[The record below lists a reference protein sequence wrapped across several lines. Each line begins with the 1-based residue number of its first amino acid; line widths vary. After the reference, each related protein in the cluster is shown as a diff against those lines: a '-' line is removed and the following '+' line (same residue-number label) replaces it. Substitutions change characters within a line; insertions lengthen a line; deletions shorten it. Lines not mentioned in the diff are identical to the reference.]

1 MILVAL
7 AHAATECMSVDDFND
22 YMLSHD
28 PSTSVVL
35 NYDATG
41 VNPNDW
47 PGTKGALADLTDSTC
62 AAGGSLALKVYGPDD
77 PPNTS
82 HPTGTLKQE
91 YGYNCGPMPNEEH
104 WADPNASEVVF
115 VDGSERCDVT
125 IWIDPATFGY
135 ILDCDHGY
143 FVGEADNG
151 PAMPVNYITLFS
163 LVDGST
169 WKMKN
174 ATSTWNEV
182 CFETSEPVEEV
193 PDTAEDGVVDAI
205 QDVTAAID
213 PPGAVYSDVR
223 DLCVEAGYSE
233 VYVQFD
239 LSSIEGRVTSAV
251 LELTAGSD
259 SSANGSGTDVY
270 LAASSAWS
278 EDTLTWNTRPGT
290 AGSKLDRAA
299 PVSAGESYTLDVS
312 SAVSAPA
319 TYSFAL
325 VPDAADTNGS
335 HFVSTEAGAN
345 GPKLHVT
352 WEPTDDGGGDDDGGG
367 TDDTDVDDGEPG
379 DGGGED
385 DDPVDTGD
393 ASGPS
398 TAPGEANA
406 IASGDCGC
414 DAGSNA
420 GAWGLVLGATTLLRR
435 RRG

>member
-7 AHAATECMSVDDFND
+7 SHAATECMSVSDFND

-28 PSTSVVL
+28 PTTSVEL
-35 NYDATG
+35 RYDATG

-47 PGTKGALADLTDSTC
+47 PGTKGALADLTDTTC

-77 PPNTS
+77 PPNTA

-135 ILDCDHGY
+135 VLDCDHGY

-169 WKMKN
+169 WKMHN
-174 ATSTWNEV
+174 ARSTWDEV

-193 PDTAEDGVVDAI
+193 PDTAEDGVVEAI
-205 QDVTAAID
+205 QDVTTAVD
-213 PPGAVYSDVR
+213 PPGVVYSDVR

-233 VYVQFD
+233 VYLQFD
-239 LSSIEGRVTSAV
+239 LSSVSGRVTSAV

-278 EDTLTWNTRPGT
+278 EDTLTWNARPGT
-290 AGSKLDRAA
+290 AGAKLDRAA
-299 PVSAGESYTLDVS
+299 PISSGETYTLDVS
-312 SAVSAPA
+312 SAVSAPG
-319 TYSFAL
+319 TYSFVLA
-325 VPDAADTNGS
+325 PDAADTNGS
-335 HFVSTEAGAN
+335 HFVSTEGGT
-345 GPKLHVT
+345 GPRLHLT
-352 WEPTDDGGGDDDGGG
+352 WEPDDEGGGEGGDGD
-367 TDDTDVDDGEPG
+367 DDTDVDGDPPG
-379 DGGGED
+379 DDDNEGNNDDRDTLDSGG
-385 DDPVDTGD
+385 P
-393 ASGPS
+393 A
-398 TAPGEANA
+398 TAPGEASA
-406 IASGDCGC
+406 IASGGCGC
-414 DAGSNA
+414 HAGGGSAAWLGLATLA
-420 GAWGLVLGATTLLRR
+420 GLRR